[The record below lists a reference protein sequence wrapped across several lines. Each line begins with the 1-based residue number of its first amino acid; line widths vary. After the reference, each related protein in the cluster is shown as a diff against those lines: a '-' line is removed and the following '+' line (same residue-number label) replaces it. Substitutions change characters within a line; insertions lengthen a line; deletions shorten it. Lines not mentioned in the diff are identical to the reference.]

1 MFNLN
6 VGLWCHV
13 HIIKTPLNKCLQFSF
28 CFKVSSIS
36 SFCPNNA
43 TFFLKQHSV
52 SERKCY
58 GKILPLYFWVSSTS
72 GAMEIGPLEKE
83 KCTSVL
89 LTPQKNKYQSA
100 LDLGRNTCFGLF
112 VISSWIWASD
122 SRRIYP
128 NLQMCATHIIHCML
142 LFFILCSL
150 EYCNILRDYLSWP
163 QGFREHILIEMESR
177 AKCIPSFWRFL
188 GRCPSSLGNFMT
200 KFQQFPVAKPLKL
213 HKVFLHL

>member
-43 TFFLKQHSV
+43 TFFEAALCEWEKVLWQDFTTIFLSFFHIWCDGNWS
-52 SERKCY
+52 
-58 GKILPLYFWVSSTS
+58 P
-72 GAMEIGPLEKE
+72 KE

-128 NLQMCATHIIHCML
+128 NLQMCATHIIHCVL
-142 LFFILCSL
+142 LFFMMCSL

-213 HKVFLHL
+213 HKIFLHL